1 MLSHLPGEPPCP
13 RQLNAVANNPS
24 TTALS
29 EGDADVAVPVVPV
42 PADAPEAT
50 FEHWKFGRPT
60 QCWTY
65 TDIAGAV
72 HHYRVRFDP
81 SDQRKQVVPCSLWRV
96 SDGTLKWQF
105 KAVPGLQPL
114 YRLADLAADPSL
126 DVIIVEG
133 EKCAD
138 AAQEVFP
145 SAVVVTSPGGAAS
158 AAKAD
163 WSVLAGRHVLI
174 WPDLDEAGQAYAEK
188 VALVLQGSAQD
199 IQIVDAVALASTD
212 REGCPR
218 EPKKGWDVVDALD
231 EGWSPSELCD
241 RVLSLTSAWAPLP
254 SPADPL
260 PGLQDASEVT
270 SDPAFLAALQEL
282 AQLKAGDYA
291 LKRKEA
297 AKQWQVK
304 VGVLDGLVRRLKG
317 EPEIEHHPAQRD
329 MLLELVTAA
338 KAELWR
344 DTAGTAYATIL
355 EADVRK
361 TFKVRSGDFRSWL
374 IRRWIDHFADGE
386 GLTSIPGGQALNDA
400 LGAVEA
406 RAMQG
411 AVHPIFVRIGHADDR
426 VFIDLGDDTWEAV
439 AIDEGGWRVVQ
450 EPPVRFIRPPGL
462 LPLPRPTSAPHGLEA
477 LYTLLPDGTDAKDAK
492 VLLVSFLLAV
502 FLPRGS
508 FPILALSGGQGS
520 GKTTLTRRI
529 RALTD
534 PNQAPARQRPR
545 SEDDLIIASA
555 NGAILAFDNLT
566 HIDGDLSDALC
577 RLATGAGFSKRRL
590 YSDSDEIIVEVR
602 RPVIINGISDLVR
615 MPDLADR
622 ALFVDLPKRTGYTP
636 EVELEATF
644 EENWPAIL
652 GTLYTAI
659 SAALKGYKG
668 ETASPGV
675 RLVDFERWVRAA
687 VQALGLEADEVSRV
701 LVANRGHGDRMLVDD
716 DVVACNLMKLLDAD
730 RRFRGTA
737 SQLLKELRLLADEG
751 EKILL
756 PKGPRALSVALKRLQ
771 PPLERSGVTMERK
784 KEDGRLWLIQKREP
798 TSVEVF

>member
-1 MLSHLPGEPPCP
+1 
-13 RQLNAVANNPS
+13 
-24 TTALS
+24 
-29 EGDADVAVPVVPV
+29 
-42 PADAPEAT
+42 
-50 FEHWKFGRPT
+50 
-60 QCWTY
+60 
-65 TDIAGAV
+65 
-72 HHYRVRFDP
+72 
-81 SDQRKQVVPCSLWRV
+81 V

-241 RVLSLTSAWAPLP
+241 RVLSLTSTWAPLP

-270 SDPAFLAALQEL
+270 SDPAFLGALQEL

-406 RAMQG
+406 RAMHG
-411 AVHPIFVRIGHADDR
+411 AVHPIFVRIGHAHDR
-426 VFIDLGDDTWEAV
+426 VFIDLGDDSWEAV

-450 EPPVRFIRPPGL
+450 DLPVRFIRPPGL
-462 LPLPRPTSAPHGLEA
+462 LPLPRPISAPHGLEA
-477 LYTLLPDGTDAKDAK
+477 LYTLLREAPLWLG
-492 VLLVSFLLAV
+492 
-502 FLPRGS
+502 LPNLCSCGGREQG
-508 FPILALSGGQGS
+508 IL
-520 GKTTLTRRI
+520 TVHTV
-529 RALTD
+529 
-534 PNQAPARQRPR
+534 
-545 SEDDLIIASA
+545 
-555 NGAILAFDNLT
+555 
-566 HIDGDLSDALC
+566 
-577 RLATGAGFSKRRL
+577 
-590 YSDSDEIIVEVR
+590 YSDRHPLENDD
-602 RPVIINGISDLVR
+602 PPGTGLR
-615 MPDLADR
+615 MVGDLADGM
-622 ALFVDLPKRTGYTP
+622 RTIRSPSGI
-636 EVELEATF
+636 AT
-644 EENWPAIL
+644 
-652 GTLYTAI
+652 
-659 SAALKGYKG
+659 
-668 ETASPGV
+668 
-675 RLVDFERWVRAA
+675 VRANPLICHCLTA
-687 VQALGLEADEVSRV
+687 VDGA
-701 LVANRGHGDRMLVDD
+701 
-716 DVVACNLMKLLDAD
+716 DAD
-730 RRFRGTA
+730 NTGLSPAREWRR
-737 SQLLKELRLLADEG
+737 
-751 EKILL
+751 
-756 PKGPRALSVALKRLQ
+756 
-771 PPLERSGVTMERK
+771 
-784 KEDGRLWLIQKREP
+784 
-798 TSVEVF
+798 